1 MSAARCLAAAV
12 ASTFFAAGP
21 AVAEVDERKHELIR
35 ELILLSGGDTA
46 ANQIVDLT
54 LAQLAPAYETVV
66 EEVLVSEVD
75 LSDQQKQALRSHLA
89 NFGRFSRTFRER
101 FPERVDMS
109 QLLESVYVPLYD
121 QSFSTQELQEIVVF
135 YRTPTGRKVVEVLP
149 RLLQQGMEQTLP
161 AVQPKVMALVGE
173 ILAEQRTELF
183 E

>member
-1 MSAARCLAAAV
+1 MSAARCLAAAL
-12 ASTFFAAGP
+12 ALALAAGS
-21 AVAEVDERKHELIR
+21 AARAEIDERKRELIR
-35 ELILLSGGDTA
+35 ELIFLSGGDTA
-46 ANQIVDLT
+46 ARQIVELT
-54 LAQLAPAYETVV
+54 LAQLAPAYEMVV
-66 EEVLVSEVD
+66 EEVLVSEAD
-75 LSDQQKQALRSHLA
+75 LNDEQKQKLRSHLA
-89 NFGRFSRTFRER
+89 DYGRFSQTFRQR

-121 QSFSTQELQEIVVF
+121 ASFSTEELQQIVVF
-135 YRTPTGRKVVEVLP
+135 YRTPTGQKVVEVLP

>member
-12 ASTFFAAGP
+12 ASTLFAVGA
-21 AVAEVDERKHELIR
+21 AVAEVDESKRELIR

-46 ANQIVDLT
+46 ANQIADLT

-75 LSDQQKQALRSHLA
+75 LSDQQKQALRGHLA
-89 NFGRFSRTFRER
+89 DFGSFSQTFRER
-101 FPERVDMS
+101 FPERVDMD
-109 QLLESVYVPLYD
+109 QVLESIYVPLYD
-121 QSFSTQELQEIVVF
+121 ESFSTQELQEIVIF

-149 RLLQQGMEQTLP
+149 RLLQQGMQQTLP

-173 ILAEQRTELF
+173 ILAEQRAELF